1 MIPHRYIALVLLGL
15 SLTAQACAPQKPF
28 YWGSYEDSLF
38 TRVQHAGQSGETEAV
53 ELLAR
58 TINDA
63 SLVGTQKIG
72 PGIHADYGY
81 LLFKQG
87 KSDEAIVELQ
97 KEASLYPESKPLMD
111 TMISRIQMRKDKEK
125 EKKSAP

>member
-1 MIPHRYIALVLLGL
+1 MIAHKRFATLLFLGL
-15 SLTAQACAPQKPF
+15 ALTTQACAPQKPF
-28 YWGSYEDSLF
+28 YWGSYEDGLF
-38 TRVQHAGQSGETEAV
+38 TRVQHAGQGGETEAV
-53 ELLAR
+53 ALLVR
-58 TINDA
+58 TISDA

-87 KSDEAIVELQ
+87 KVDEAIFELE
-97 KEASLYPESKPLMD
+97 KEASLYPEARPLMD
-111 TMISRIQMRKDKEK
+111 TMISRMQMRRDK